1 MGMAQVFLLP
11 EKPVESLDAYLS
23 EGGGEALNK
32 ALTMPR
38 EQVIAEVKKSGLRGR
53 GGGGFPT
60 GLKWAGVAHDPCPT
74 RYLVCNGSEGEPGSF
89 KDHMLMRKNPYQ
101 LLEGIAIAAYAIKAK
116 KAFLGVKASSQKEVG
131 AVKRAI
137 DEMLK
142 GNVLG
147 PTPIELVLGPEDYL
161 FGEEKA
167 LLEVIEGR
175 DPMPREADNPPY
187 VDGLFITDPAE
198 PNPTVVNNVETL
210 SNIPHI
216 VRHGAAWFRTIGT
229 PDSPGTMIF
238 TVCEDVQ
245 RPGVYELPMGTT
257 LRSLLYDYAGG
268 PLPGRQ
274 FKAFLSGVANPVVL
288 PSRLDTPMDFNS
300 LRAIGSGLGS
310 GGFIVYDN
318 TACMVRVAHM
328 FATFLWLE
336 SCNQCSSCK
345 IGTNQSMT
353 YLQKLIAGSGDES
366 DIDFVI
372 EGAMMAPHGNRCY
385 LPVEHSLSCPS
396 IVGSFSREFNAH
408 YRRGCQDCRDWYFP
422 RSTISMRQNT
432 GSRIRLAGSLHD
444 PGRDQSVS
452 SLFGS
457 RAPRFE

>member
-1 MGMAQVFLLP
+1 MRTAQGFLLP
-11 EKPVESLDAYLS
+11 EKPVESLDAYIAR
-23 EGGGEALNK
+23 GGGEALNH
-32 ALTMPR
+32 ALTVPR
-38 EQVIAEVKKSGLRGR
+38 EQIIAEVKKSGLRGR
-53 GGGGFPT
+53 GGAGFPT

-89 KDHMLMRKNPYQ
+89 KDHILMRKNPYQ

-116 KAFLGVKASSQKEVG
+116 KAFLGIKASSQKEVS
-131 AVKRAI
+131 AVRRALDETAKRNA
-137 DEMLK
+137 
-142 GNVLG
+142 LG

-216 VRHGAAWFRTIGT
+216 VRRGAAWFRTIGT

-245 RPGVYELPMGTT
+245 RPGVYELPMGTS
-257 LRSLLYDYAGG
+257 LRSLVCDYAGG

-274 FKAFLSGVANPVVL
+274 FKAFLLGVANPVIL

-300 LRAIGSGLGS
+300 MRAIGSGVGS
-310 GGFIVYDN
+310 GGFIVYDG
-318 TACMVRVAHM
+318 TACMVRAAHM
-328 FATFLWLE
+328 FAKFLWLE

-353 YLQKLIAGSGDES
+353 HLQKLIEGSGDET

-372 EGAMMAPHGNRCY
+372 EGAMMAPNGNRCY

-396 IVGSFSREFNAH
+396 IVSTFSREFIAH
-408 YRRGCQDCRDWYFP
+408 YRRGCQACRALVLP
-422 RSTISMRQNT
+422 KI
-432 GSRIRLAGSLHD
+432 HD
-444 PGRDQSVS
+444 FDEANHTFTYSPGRTT
-452 SLFGS
+452 
-457 RAPRFE
+457 P

>member
-1 MGMAQVFLLP
+1 
-11 EKPVESLDAYLS
+11 
-23 EGGGEALNK
+23 
-32 ALTMPR
+32 
-38 EQVIAEVKKSGLRGR
+38 
-53 GGGGFPT
+53 
-60 GLKWAGVAHDPCPT
+60 
-74 RYLVCNGSEGEPGSF
+74 
-89 KDHMLMRKNPYQ
+89 
-101 LLEGIAIAAYAIKAK
+101 
-116 KAFLGVKASSQKEVG
+116 
-131 AVKRAI
+131 
-137 DEMLK
+137 
-142 GNVLG
+142 
-147 PTPIELVLGPEDYL
+147 VLGPEDYL

-167 LLEVIEGR
+167 LLEVVEGR

-187 VDGLFITDPAE
+187 VDGLFITDPAQ

-216 VRHGAAWFRTIGT
+216 VHRGAAWFRTIGT

-288 PSRLDTPMDFNS
+288 PSRLDTPTDFNS

-310 GGFIVYDN
+310 GGFIVYDD

-328 FATFLWLE
+328 FAKFLWLE

-353 YLQKLIAGSGDES
+353 YLQKLIGGSGDES

-396 IVGSFSREFNAH
+396 IIGTFSKEFSEH
-408 YRRGCQDCRDWYFP
+408 YRRGCQDCRDP
-422 RSTISMRQNT
+422 VLPKI
-432 GSRIRLAGSLHD
+432 HD
-444 PGRDQSVS
+444 FDEATHTFTYSPGR
-452 SLFGS
+452 LT
-457 RAPRFE
+457 P

>member
-1 MGMAQVFLLP
+1 MGIAQVFLLP
-11 EKPVESLDAYLS
+11 ERPIESLDAYIS
-23 EGGGEALNK
+23 GGGGEALNK

-101 LLEGIAIAAYAIKAK
+101 LLEGIAIAAYAIKAT
-116 KAFLGVKASSQKEVG
+116 KAFLGIKASYQKEVG

-142 GNVLG
+142 RNVLG
-147 PTPIELVLGPEDYL
+147 PAPIELVLGPEDYL

-167 LLEVIEGR
+167 LLEVVEGR

-187 VDGLFITDPAE
+187 VDGLFITDPAQ

-216 VRHGAAWFRTIGT
+216 VHRGAAWFRTIGT
-229 PDSPGTMIF
+229 PASPGTMIF

-245 RPGVYELPMGTT
+245 RPGVYALPMGTT

-310 GGFIVYDN
+310 GGFIVYDD

-328 FATFLWLE
+328 FAKFLWLE

-345 IGTNQSMT
+345 IGTTQSMT

-396 IVGSFSREFNAH
+396 IVGSFSREFSAH
-408 YRRGCQDCRDWYFP
+408 YRRGCQDCRDLVLP
-422 RSTISMRQNT
+422 KI
-432 GSRIRLAGSLHD
+432 HD
-444 PGRDQSVS
+444 FDEAEHRFKYSPGR
-452 SLFGS
+452 LT
-457 RAPRFE
+457 P

>member
-1 MGMAQVFLLP
+1 MATAQVFLLP
-11 EKPVESLDAYLS
+11 DKPVESLDTYIAG
-23 EGGGEALNK
+23 GGGEALNS
-32 ALTMPR
+32 ALAMPR

-60 GLKWAGVAHDPCPT
+60 GLKWAGVAHDPCST
-74 RYLVCNGSEGEPGSF
+74 KYLVCNGSEGEPGSF
-89 KDHMLMRKNPYQ
+89 KDHMLMRRNPYQ

-116 KAFLGVKASSQKEVG
+116 KAFLGVKGSSLKEVR
-131 AVKRAI
+131 AVRRAI
-137 DEMLK
+137 DEMSK
-142 GNVLG
+142 RNALG
-147 PTPIELVLGPEDYL
+147 PTPVELVLGPEDYL

-167 LLEVIEGR
+167 LLEVIEGH

-216 VRHGAAWFRTIGT
+216 MQRGAAWFRTIGT

-245 RPGVYELPMGTT
+245 RPGVYELPMGTP
-257 LRSLLYDYAGG
+257 LRSLIYDCAGG
-268 PLPGRQ
+268 PLPGRE
-274 FKAFLSGVANPVVL
+274 FKAFLSGVANQVVL
-288 PSRLDTPMDFNS
+288 PSRLDTPMDFSS
-300 LRAIGSGLGS
+300 LHAIGSGLGS
-310 GGFIVYDN
+310 GGIIVYDN

-345 IGTNQSMT
+345 VGTNQSMT
-353 YLQKLIAGSGDES
+353 YLEKLMGGRGDSS
-366 DIDFVI
+366 DIDLVI

-385 LPVEHSLSCPS
+385 LPVEHSISCPS
-396 IVGSFSREFNAH
+396 ILRSFSEEFIAH
-408 YRRGCQDCRDWYFP
+408 YARGCRDCR
-422 RSTISMRQNT
+422 
-432 GSRIRLAGSLHD
+432 SLVLPKIHD
-444 PGRDQSVS
+444 FNEEKHVFTYSPGRIT
-452 SLFGS
+452 
-457 RAPRFE
+457 P

>member
-1 MGMAQVFLLP
+1 MGIAQVFLLP
-11 EKPVESLDAYLS
+11 EKPIESLDAYIS
-23 EGGGEALNK
+23 GGGGEALNK

-53 GGGGFPT
+53 GGSGFPT

-116 KAFLGVKASSQKEVG
+116 KAFLGIKASSQKEVG

-142 GNVLG
+142 RNVLG

-216 VRHGAAWFRTIGT
+216 VRRGAAWFRTIGT
-229 PDSPGTMIF
+229 PDSPGSMIF

-396 IVGSFSREFNAH
+396 IVGSFSREFSAH
-408 YRRGCQDCRDWYFP
+408 YRRGCQDCRDLVLP
-422 RSTISMRQNT
+422 KI
-432 GSRIRLAGSLHD
+432 HD
-444 PGRDQSVS
+444 FDEAEHRFTYSPGR
-452 SLFGS
+452 LT
-457 RAPRFE
+457 P